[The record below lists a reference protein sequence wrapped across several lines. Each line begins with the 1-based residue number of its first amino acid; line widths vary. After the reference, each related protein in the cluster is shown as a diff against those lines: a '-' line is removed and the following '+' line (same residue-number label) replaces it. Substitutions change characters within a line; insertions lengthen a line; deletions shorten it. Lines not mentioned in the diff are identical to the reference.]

1 MTRTFSLYAAER
13 RLRATGRALVEPPAT
28 RAAEALAG
36 LAIHRGPFVLTVA
49 KCVAELIRAR
59 LRRTR

>member
-1 MTRTFSLYAAER
+1 MTFSLYAAER
-13 RLRATGRALVEPPAT
+13 RLTALVEAPAT

-36 LAIHRGPFVLTVA
+36 LAIHRGLPALTVA
-49 KCVAELIRAR
+49 KCAAELIHAR